1 MKHRETTD
9 ETRYTLQKTTSADA
23 AESTTDQQE
32 LVQVAAES
40 RRTLAPRTAAPP
52 RFGPTAAA
60 KKVVSIRGRVW
71 LAGLGALAVAATS
84 LGCHV
89 APIRGDGV
97 GNATLATTSGPSV
110 TPVASASIPTA
121 GVGNDDPNSGPG
133 HAPAASSSTYAGPP
147 QVAATV
153 RSAAVAAV
161 APGGATVPGGVTVP
175 GGGPL
180 SGGWTSG
187 VAAGTLAEANQWAA
201 FRGRP
206 VDVIVTFAD
215 RSSWETITHPWLGS
229 DPEKFAG
236 FAGTWVISQPFFPDS
251 GGDIGACASGAY
263 NSHWQEFGRWLIGQG
278 RANSIVRLAWE
289 FNGDWFPWS
298 ASNKPGSWVGCFQ
311 QVVGAIRQ
319 TDAQARIDWTLNSHT
334 DGAFDFYPGDAY
346 VDVIGID
353 TFDMWPAS
361 TDENSWNTQCDE
373 AEGLCSVI
381 KFARAHGKKFSVP
394 EWGLVGTHDT
404 GAGRAGQSGG
414 DNPFY
419 IRKMHDTFVANA
431 DVVSYEAYFS
441 NSDPGNVHSS
451 LTGPVEEPSSAQA
464 YASLW

>member
-1 MKHRETTD
+1 M
-9 ETRYTLQKTTSADA
+9 
-23 AESTTDQQE
+23 
-32 LVQVAAES
+32 
-40 RRTLAPRTAAPP
+40 
-52 RFGPTAAA
+52 
-60 KKVVSIRGRVW
+60 RGRVW

-89 APIRGDGV
+89 APIRGNGV
-97 GNATLATTSGPSV
+97 GNATLAATSGPS
-110 TPVASASIPTA
+110 ATA
-121 GVGNDDPNSGPG
+121 TTTTTVGVGVGVDADADADDLNGSPG
-133 HAPAASSSTYAGPP
+133 LAPSASSTYAGPP
-147 QVAATV
+147 PAAATV
-153 RSAAVAAV
+153 RSAAVAV
-161 APGGATVPGGVTVP
+161 APGGSTMPDGSIGQRSTGQEGTAQPAAGWM
-175 GGGPL
+175 
-180 SGGWTSG
+180 SGL
-187 VAAGTLAEANQWAA
+187 AAGTLAQANQWSAY
-201 FRGRP
+201 RGRP
-206 VDVIVTFAD
+206 VDVVVTFAD

-229 DPEKFAG
+229 GPEKFAG
-236 FAGTWVISQPFFPDS
+236 FAGTWVISQPFFPAS
-251 GGDIGACASGAY
+251 GGDIGSCASGAY
-263 NSHWQEFGRWLIGQG
+263 NSHWQEFGRWLVGQG
-278 RANSIVRLAWE
+278 RADSIVRLAWE

-361 TDENSWNTQCDE
+361 TDENSWNTQCNE

-431 DVVSYEAYFS
+431 DVLSYEAYFS

-451 LTGPVEEPSSAQA
+451 LTGPAEEPNSAQA